1 MARLDG
7 RLTALLGGR
16 RSARGRVVFWQSV
29 QKHIFGSAASVDYD
43 GSEVSLGDGS
53 WDESQMSSSSQLAR
67 QISAD
72 STVMPAAS
80 GRDSVDGDGTQ
91 GLLEVGKTLGRL

>member
-1 MARLDG
+1 
-7 RLTALLGGR
+7 
-16 RSARGRVVFWQSV
+16 
-29 QKHIFGSAASVDYD
+29 
-43 GSEVSLGDGS
+43 
-53 WDESQMSSSSQLAR
+53 MSSSSQLAR

-91 GLLEVGKTLGRL
+91 GLLEVGKMLGRL